1 MSLFSTLNIGA
12 SGLSASSI
20 AIAVIGDNVAN
31 INTTGFKSARPTFAV
46 AFPHP
51 QGTLGG
57 VAQLGQGVSLDNIG
71 TNMTQGSLEATE
83 SALDIAITGKG
94 FFQVVDENKN
104 DFYTRDGTFYLG
116 QDGYLKTS
124 QGHVLQGFNVHD
136 AELGT
141 TLGDLSISTAP
152 IPQNETSK
160 IAVETILSAE
170 ATWDSDGDGVA
181 DLPFSTMVKDGT
193 SAGATIANLSTEADF
208 ATSTTIYD
216 SLGVAHDLTIFFERT
231 SDSDWNWSSVIDGAE
246 VDFGG
251 TFGDEGA
258 AFEIGSGSLSFDSD
272 GDLTNFTS
280 TATAT
285 PWNFEGANTPV
296 IDYQFGLDTALQE
309 IDGKIRMAG
318 QISSVSSMS
327 QDGYAVGNLLN
338 VLVESDG
345 TIVGSY
351 SNGEELTLG
360 QVAIALFASEGALQR
375 EGGNLYRATRN
386 SGPPAMGEP
395 NTAGRGKLTS
405 YALEKSAVELEDQF
419 VMMMQAQR
427 SYQANA
433 RVVNAANDT
442 LQELVNIV

>member
-46 AFPHP
+46 GSPHP
-51 QGTLGG
+51 LGTLSG
-57 VAQLGQGVSLDNIG
+57 VAQLGQGVALDNIA

-94 FFQVVDENKN
+94 FFQVMDDNKN

-124 QGHVLQGFNVHD
+124 QGHVLQGFGVHD
-136 AELGT
+136 NQLGA

-152 IPQNETSK
+152 IPQSETSE
-160 IAVETILSAE
+160 IAIETILSAAAE
-170 ATWDSDGDGVA
+170 WDADGDGVA
-181 DLPFSTMVKDGT
+181 DTPYANSLKDGT
-193 SAGATIANLSTEADF
+193 AAGATISALSTDADF

-216 SLGVAHDLTIFFERT
+216 SLGVAHDLTIFFERI
-231 SDSDWNWSSVIDGAE
+231 SDSDWTWSSVVDGAE
-246 VDFGG
+246 VDFG
-251 TFGDEGA
+251 TNFGDEGF
-258 AFEIGSGSLSFDSD
+258 AFEVASGTLSFDSD
-272 GDLTNFTS
+272 GELTNFT
-280 TATAT
+280 TTNTAT
-285 PWNFEGANTPV
+285 PWSFEGANTPA
-296 IDYQFGLDTALQE
+296 IDYKFGLDTAGLE
-309 IDGKIRMAG
+309 IEGETRMAG

-327 QDGYAVGNLLN
+327 QDGYAVGNVLN
-338 VLVESDG
+338 VLVEADG

-351 SNGEELTLG
+351 SNGEELILG
-360 QVAIALFASEGALQR
+360 QVAIALFAAEGALQR
-375 EGGNLYRATRN
+375 EGGNLYRSTRG

-405 YALEKSAVELEDQF
+405 YALEKSSVELEDQF

>member
-57 VAQLGQGVSLDNIG
+57 VAQLGQGVSLDNIA

-94 FFQVVDENKN
+94 FFQVMDDNGN

-116 QDGYLKTS
+116 EDGYLNTS
-124 QGHVLQGFNVHD
+124 QGHKLQGFNVHED
-136 AELGT
+136 EVGT

-152 IPQNETSK
+152 IPQHETSQ
-160 IAVETILSAE
+160 ISIETILSAE
-170 ATWDSDGDGVA
+170 AEWDADGDGVA
-181 DLPFSTMVKDGT
+181 DTPYADALKDGT
-193 SAGATIANLSTEADF
+193 AAGTTIAALSTDADF

-216 SLGVAHDLTIFFERT
+216 SLGVAHDLTIFFERVGE
-231 SDSDWNWSSVIDGAE
+231 SEGSWSSVVDGAE
-246 VDFGG
+246 VDLGAGFGE
-251 TFGDEGA
+251 EGF
-258 AFEIGSGSLSFDSD
+258 AFEISSGTLSFDTE
-272 GDLTNFTS
+272 GELTNFTS
-280 TATAT
+280 ATVAT
-285 PWNFEGANTPV
+285 PWNFEGANTAT
-296 IDYQFGLDTALQE
+296 IDYQFGLDTASLDN
-309 IDGKIRMAG
+309 DGEIRMAG

-338 VLVESDG
+338 VLVEADG

-375 EGGNLYRATRN
+375 EGGNLYRSTRG
-386 SGPPAMGEP
+386 SGPPAMGEA